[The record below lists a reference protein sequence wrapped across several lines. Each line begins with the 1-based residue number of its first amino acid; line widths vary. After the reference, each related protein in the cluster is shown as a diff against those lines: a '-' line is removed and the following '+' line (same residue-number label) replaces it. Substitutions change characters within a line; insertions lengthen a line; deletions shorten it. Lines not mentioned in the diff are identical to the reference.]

1 MIAFIR
7 AMTGL
12 IGWAIAFSVIY
23 GLQGLV
29 CSPRLAGLV
38 GSLPFAGREVLIA
51 AWLLSLALLAWA
63 SWALCSRSHRDTL
76 LDWLAP
82 VLAIIGLA
90 ATAYTGMP
98 VVFATTC
105 A

>member
-1 MIAFIR
+1 MIAFLR
-7 AMTGL
+7 SMTGL
-12 IGWAIAFSVIY
+12 IGWAIAFSLIY

-29 CSPRLAGLV
+29 CSPRLASLV
-38 GSLPFAGREVLIA
+38 GNLPLEGREVLIA
-51 AWLLSLALLAWA
+51 AWLLSIAVLAWA
-63 SWALCSRSHRDTL
+63 TWVLYHRNRRDTL

-82 VLAIIGLA
+82 VLAITGLA
-90 ATAYTGMP
+90 ATAYTGFP

>member
-1 MIAFIR
+1 MIAFAR

-12 IGWAIAFSVIY
+12 IGWAVAFSVLY

-29 CSPRLAGLV
+29 CSPRLAPLV
-38 GSLPFAGREVLIA
+38 GPLPYNGRELIIG
-51 AWLLSLALLAWA
+51 AWLLFLTILAWA
-63 SWALCSRSHRDTL
+63 SWAIWRRQQNGTL
-76 LDWLAP
+76 LDWLARI
-82 VLAIIGLA
+82 LALTGLA
-90 ATAYTGMP
+90 SLLFTGFP